1 MQDSAGMDPGD
12 CPSGLAAPGQP
23 LLKGEWFARPE
34 GVFGDGA
41 IGDALQADS
50 VICED
55 FEPYNVL
62 VQWDSFQ
69 IFLSATIRSMSTPAA
84 AGYFKTFGPSTSPI
98 QALPPNVYVCVA
110 VGDASTSSALPS
122 SSG

>member
-1 MQDSAGMDPGD
+1 MDPGD

-69 IFLSATIRSMSTPAA
+69 YFPLGHNTFDVYASGSGILQDIRTVDLSNPGTASQCLRLRS
-84 AGYFKTFGPSTSPI
+84 GG
-98 QALPPNVYVCVA
+98 
-110 VGDASTSSALPS
+110 
-122 SSG
+122 